1 MSDGGATAAAAA
13 AAAAAGGG
21 GGSGSKVSCQ
31 TSYGVSRFTRQCSD
45 WTSEWTLVH
54 HMHITY
60 MSHTCHMHVT
70 CTSHAY

>member
-13 AAAAAGGG
+13 
-21 GGSGSKVSCQ
+21 GGSGKVSCQ

-54 HMHITY
+54 HMHVTY